1 MKGDIFV
8 IWKKEF
14 EDMILEIPVGFL
26 MVNNGGIIT
35 EVNTW
40 IKKILQRDEEFIG
53 NRIERII
60 PDINRGLIIKAW
72 NTELEEI
79 IKIDN
84 RTILLYSPPVLV
96 QDKKMILLKDIS
108 NIVEMVNE
116 SIHIN
121 ETNYMLEAIIDSIQD
136 AVSVVDEKGNGILI
150 NKAYTHMVGLTP
162 KDVINKPATIDIV
175 KGESVHMKVL
185 ETGKKIKGLPLKVG
199 LNKTDVII
207 SGSPIIIDGKL
218 RGSMAIARDISEIKK
233 ATKKLKV
240 MEQRIRDL
248 ESKYSFDDILGNSAQ
263 LEEIKRLGKNVA
275 ATDAT
280 VLLRG
285 ESGVGKELFAHA
297 IHEASN
303 RKENKFI
310 RVNCSALTDSLI
322 SSELFGYEDGAFT
335 GGKRGG
341 QKGLFE
347 EADGGTIF
355 LDEVGELD
363 LNHQAMLLRVLN
375 EKEILRVGG
384 TSTIPVDVRIIAATN
399 IELEEAIKSGQFR
412 EDLYY
417 RLMVY
422 PIHICPLRQRKDDIP
437 ILINFIIKKLNS
449 KYGRAVNSIDDE
461 ALEILKNYD
470 WPGNVRELENIIG
483 RAMINMHFK
492 ETIIEKR
499 HLPPINIRL
508 DRREGEFLEKALSK
522 QRTLKETV
530 AEVEKRAIENALNRT
545 NGNRSEAAGILGISI
560 RTLYYKI
567 REYELS

>member
-1 MKGDIFV
+1 M
-8 IWKKEF
+8 IWEKEF
-14 EDMILEIPVGFL
+14 EDMIWEIPVGFL

-96 QDKKMILLKDIS
+96 QDKKIILLKDIS

-303 RKENKFI
+303 RKKNKFI

>member
-1 MKGDIFV
+1 M
-8 IWKKEF
+8 IWEKEF

-96 QDKKMILLKDIS
+96 QDKKIILLKDIS

-218 RGSMAIARDISEIKK
+218 RGSMAIARDISEIKM

-322 SSELFGYEDGAFT
+322 SSELFGYEDGA
-335 GGKRGG
+335 
-341 QKGLFE
+341 
-347 EADGGTIF
+347 
-355 LDEVGELD
+355 
-363 LNHQAMLLRVLN
+363 
-375 EKEILRVGG
+375 
-384 TSTIPVDVRIIAATN
+384 
-399 IELEEAIKSGQFR
+399 
-412 EDLYY
+412 
-417 RLMVY
+417 
-422 PIHICPLRQRKDDIP
+422 
-437 ILINFIIKKLNS
+437 
-449 KYGRAVNSIDDE
+449 
-461 ALEILKNYD
+461 
-470 WPGNVRELENIIG
+470 
-483 RAMINMHFK
+483 
-492 ETIIEKR
+492 
-499 HLPPINIRL
+499 
-508 DRREGEFLEKALSK
+508 
-522 QRTLKETV
+522 
-530 AEVEKRAIENALNRT
+530 
-545 NGNRSEAAGILGISI
+545 
-560 RTLYYKI
+560 LYYKI
-567 REYELS
+567 REYKLS

>member
-508 DRREGEFLEKALSK
+508 DRREGKFLEKALSK

>member
-1 MKGDIFV
+1 M
-8 IWKKEF
+8 IWEKEF

-96 QDKKMILLKDIS
+96 QDKKIILLKDIS

-218 RGSMAIARDISEIKK
+218 RGSMAIARDISEIKM

-508 DRREGEFLEKALSK
+508 DRREGKFLEKALSK

>member
-1 MKGDIFV
+1 M

-60 PDINRGLIIKAW
+60 PDIDRGLIIKAW

-84 RTILLYSPPVLV
+84 RTLLLYSPPVLV
-96 QDKKMILLKDIS
+96 QDKKIILLKDIS

-218 RGSMAIARDISEIKK
+218 RGSMAIARDISEIKM
-233 ATKKLKV
+233 ATRKLKV

-522 QRTLKETV
+522 QRTLKETI
-530 AEVEKRAIENALNRT
+530 AEVEKRAIENALNKT

>member
-1 MKGDIFV
+1 M

-218 RGSMAIARDISEIKK
+218 RGSMAIARDISEIKM

-303 RKENKFI
+303 RKKNKFI

-508 DRREGEFLEKALSK
+508 DRKEGEILEKALSK

-530 AEVEKRAIENALNRT
+530 AEVEKRAIENALNKT
-545 NGNRSEAAGILGISI
+545 NGNRSEAADILGISI

>member
-1 MKGDIFV
+1 
-8 IWKKEF
+8 
-14 EDMILEIPVGFL
+14 MILEIPVGFL

-96 QDKKMILLKDIS
+96 QDKKIILLKDIS

-218 RGSMAIARDISEIKK
+218 RGSMAIARDISEIKM

-508 DRREGEFLEKALSK
+508 DRREGKFLEKALSK

>member
-1 MKGDIFV
+1 M
-8 IWKKEF
+8 IWEKEF

-218 RGSMAIARDISEIKK
+218 RGSMAIARDISEIKM

-303 RKENKFI
+303 RKKNKFI

-530 AEVEKRAIENALNRT
+530 AEVEKRAIENALNKT
-545 NGNRSEAAGILGISI
+545 NGNRSEAAVILGISI